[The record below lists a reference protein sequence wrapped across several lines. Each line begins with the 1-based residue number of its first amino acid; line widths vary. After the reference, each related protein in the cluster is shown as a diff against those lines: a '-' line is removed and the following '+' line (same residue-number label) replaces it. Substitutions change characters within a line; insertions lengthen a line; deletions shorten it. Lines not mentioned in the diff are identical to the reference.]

1 MVGGRGEST
10 DAIFGML
17 LREIPQVTGVL
28 TAASGGGHYNNKTK
42 YISQDLQSLQETLSA
57 FS

>member
-1 MVGGRGEST
+1 MGGEST

-17 LREIPQVTGVL
+17 LREIPQVTRVL

-42 YISQDLQSLQETLSA
+42 YISQDLQSLQEILSA